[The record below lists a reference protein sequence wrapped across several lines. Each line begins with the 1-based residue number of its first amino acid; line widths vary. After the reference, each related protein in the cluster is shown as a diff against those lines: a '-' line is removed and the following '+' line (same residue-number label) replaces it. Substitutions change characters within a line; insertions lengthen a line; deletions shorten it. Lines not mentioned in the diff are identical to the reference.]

1 MQIHELT
8 KKPQRTDEGIL
19 DSIKNAVGLD
29 DKSVNKAQEKYW
41 NKNQAEI
48 NKSAQ
53 QSAAALAK
61 KGFKVNP
68 HNLPLSAADTPKNI
82 AAGTA
87 GTRSRNDTKFQNQ
100 VRDKR
105 LASEFKR
112 DFVGPM
118 PRPTTESVN
127 SNILNEVK
135 DIQRDFPAWIN
146 SRIPELNQVKQDPTA
161 KAKLDQEFNSL
172 VAAKNNPTTLLSA
185 FDKYVQLV
193 NDFITKLDPKNATQQ
208 TANTSQNSQ
217 FPNSAALQSGEQLVH
232 NLEPQLGITPEIS
245 KKVSQALRDRTID
258 KDSLIYAIQKAG
270 RGY

>member
-8 KKPQRTDEGIL
+8 KTPRRTDEGIL
-19 DSIKNAVGLD
+19 DSIKSAVGLD
-29 DKSVNKAQEKYW
+29 DKSVDKAQDKYW

-53 QSAAALAK
+53 KSAAALAR

-87 GTRSRNDTKFQNQ
+87 GTRSRNDTKFQQQ
-100 VRDKR
+100 VRNKR

-118 PRPTTESVN
+118 PRPIPESTD
-127 SNILNEVK
+127 SNVLNEVK
-135 DIQRDFPAWIN
+135 DIQRDFPEWIN
-146 SRIPELNQVKQDPTA
+146 SRIPELNQINQDATA
-161 KAKLDQEFNSL
+161 KTTLNQAFKYL
-172 VAAKNNPTTLLSA
+172 VAAKNNPTTLLTA
-185 FDKYVQLV
+185 FDRYVQLA
-193 NDFITKLDPKNATQQ
+193 NNFIEKLEPKNATQQ
-208 TANTSQNSQ
+208 AVNPQQDRQ
-217 FPNSAALQSGEQLVH
+217 FLSPADYQQSEQLARE
-232 NLEPQLGITPEIS
+232 LEQYGIGPEAT
-245 KKVSQALRDRTID
+245 KKVAQALKNKTFTPNGFAT
-258 KDSLIYAIQKAG
+258 AIEKAA

>member
-29 DKSVNKAQEKYW
+29 DKSGDKAQEKYW

-53 QSAAALAK
+53 QSAAALSR
-61 KGFKVNP
+61 KGFDVNP
-68 HNLPLSAADTPKNI
+68 HNLPLSASDTPKNI

-87 GTRSRNDTKFQNQ
+87 GTRSRNDTEFQNK
-100 VRDKR
+100 VRYKY
-105 LASEFKR
+105 LKSLFIKN
-112 DFVGPM
+112 FVGPN
-118 PRPTTESVN
+118 PRPTPESTD
-127 SNILNEVK
+127 SSILYEVK
-135 DIQRDFPAWIN
+135 DIQQDFPAWID
-146 SRIPELNQVKQDPTA
+146 SQIPGLDKVKQDPTA
-161 KAKLDQEFNSL
+161 KAKLDQVFNSI
-172 VAAKNNPTTLLSA
+172 VAAKNSPTALSTA
-185 FDKYVQLV
+185 FDNYVQLATNYISKLQKSNDTPKAV
-193 NDFITKLDPKNATQQ
+193 NPQSD
-208 TANTSQNSQ
+208 SQ
-217 FPNSAALQSGEQLVH
+217 FPNSSALQSGEQLVH
-232 NLEPQLGITPEIS
+232 NLPQLGITPEIS

>member
-8 KKPQRTDEGIL
+8 KKPHRTDEGIL
-19 DSIKNAVGLD
+19 DSIKNAVGLG
-29 DKSVNKAQEKYW
+29 DKDVDKAQNQYW
-41 NKNQAEI
+41 NKNQAKI

-53 QSAAALAK
+53 QSAAALSR

-87 GTRSRNDTKFQNQ
+87 GTRGRNDTKFQQQ

-118 PRPTTESVN
+118 PRPIPESTDAN
-127 SNILNEVK
+127 MLNEVK
-135 DIQRDFPAWIN
+135 DIQRDFPEWID
-146 SRIPELNQVKQDPTA
+146 SRIPELNQIKQDPAA
-161 KAKLDQEFNSL
+161 KTTLNQAFNYL
-172 VAAKNNPTTLLSA
+172 VAAKNNPTTLLTA
-185 FDKYVQLV
+185 FDKYVQLA
-193 NDFITKLDPKNATQQ
+193 NNFIEKLEPKNSTPQ
-208 TANTSQNSQ
+208 TVNSQ
-217 FPNSAALQSGEQLVH
+217 PDNQFPDSTTLQQGEQAVH
-232 NLEPQLGITPEIS
+232 MLSQFGITDEIA
-245 KKVSQALRDRTID
+245 KKVYQGLRDKIIN
-258 KDSLIYAIQKAG
+258 KDSFMYAIQKAG